1 MISHANP
8 EDDDLAIWLATQL
21 ATQGYKVWC
30 DKVQFLGGEQFWN
43 DIDPVIRTH
52 AGMVVYILSKT
63 SNQLGLRGFVKELD
77 LAIGTEKL
85 LAKLYGENNPY
96 KRFLI
101 PVAKDD
107 LATSDYNIHLLGR
120 NVVAFRSWASG
131 FLKLLEILKEADFP
145 KSSEVSAS
153 HVARWWQSYKSSTE
167 GMVRET
173 RILTSNM
180 FPIVKLPSVLFCHR
194 VANLSDTGR
203 VKLNAFPEPFY
214 QEGFDLYSFANAAE
228 LRGRLGEGIVLED
241 LDKVGRIPVDS
252 ILAPDAPRHLRCHRH
267 FLSAILRVAW
277 EDYVDRDGRL
287 ATCYLSQEKKCFF
300 LRKPEGAD
308 QLTESFVSK
317 DAGPIRRKL
326 VGGFGG
332 RVNESASSM
341 FKHYYHIGVSVN
353 PLHHPLVFRLIQHVV
368 FSDDGVAV
376 WNDPRRMH
384 RARRSFCSQWY
395 NDRWRDSLLAF
406 VHLLANGAPTISLPV
421 SSDQRVE
428 VSIDPQT
435 YESDLHFMRRSDT
448 DKLELDDDAMDSAL
462 SEETLSD
469 EADEDDEAFV
479 S

>member
-1 MISHANP
+1 M
-8 EDDDLAIWLATQL
+8 
-21 ATQGYKVWC
+21 
-30 DKVQFLGGEQFWN
+30 
-43 DIDPVIRTH
+43 
-52 AGMVVYILSKT
+52 
-63 SNQLGLRGFVKELD
+63 
-77 LAIGTEKL
+77 
-85 LAKLYGENNPY
+85 
-96 KRFLI
+96 
-101 PVAKDD
+101 
-107 LATSDYNIHLLGR
+107 
-120 NVVAFRSWASG
+120 AFRSWASG

-214 QEGFDLYSFANAAE
+214 QEGFDLYSFAECCRVAWS
-228 LRGRLGEGIVLED
+228 LGEGIVLED